1 MLSYISKYKEEEVR
15 IMDYISIIIDAL
27 VSFAN
32 SFDINGVAS
41 AYAGINWNG
50 IKEAAISIF
59 EMFEKIFA

>member
-1 MLSYISKYKEEEVR
+1 
-15 IMDYISIIIDAL
+15 MDYISIIIDAL

-32 SFDINGVAS
+32 SFDINGVAG